1 MPARLTWRKLVPGLI
16 AAAIIVATT
25 VAVLVFAGVG
35 EMRGEKVRLYV
46 LAAQAQGIMR
56 GSEVWLAGQKIG
68 TIDHIGFARPSADS
82 GGRVVIAIDVLKA
95 DIAQLRRDS
104 RVRIRAGA
112 NIIGPVVLYF
122 EAGTAASPGL
132 RDGDTLRAVA
142 QSDAQDAA
150 RQFAEATKQLPAI
163 MADAKTAMAMARD
176 PSGSLGAARRER
188 GRAGGEFAKLRG
200 TLSHL
205 MGHNAVNG
213 NGSPS
218 AAALAMVGARVA
230 LSRADSIR
238 ALLASPRT
246 SLGRFRRDATLMGTV
261 GQVRDELAAFRAQL
275 DDADGTVGRLSSDS
289 AMTRSLADTQREMAM
304 LFEDMRKRPLRYVNF

>member
-1 MPARLTWRKLVPGLI
+1 
-16 AAAIIVATT
+16 
-25 VAVLVFAGVG
+25 
-35 EMRGEKVRLYV
+35 
-46 LAAQAQGIMR
+46 
-56 GSEVWLAGQKIG
+56 
-68 TIDHIGFARPSADS
+68 
-82 GGRVVIAIDVLKA
+82 
-95 DIAQLRRDS
+95 
-104 RVRIRAGA
+104 
-112 NIIGPVVLYF
+112 
-122 EAGTAASPGL
+122 
-132 RDGDTLRAVA
+132 
-142 QSDAQDAA
+142 
-150 RQFAEATKQLPAI
+150 
-163 MADAKTAMAMARD
+163 
-176 PSGSLGAARRER
+176 
-188 GRAGGEFAKLRG
+188 
-200 TLSHL
+200 